1 MSGAAQVLTPAALDF
16 VAKLHRAFEPRRHE
30 LLARRA
36 ARQKEFDA
44 GKFPDF
50 IPETERVRA
59 EEWTIGL
66 QPEDLLDRR
75 VEITGPTDRKMV
87 INALNSG
94 ASTFMADFEDA
105 NCPTWANMVEGQINL
120 HDAVRGNIG
129 FEQEGKTYRLKSK
142 VAVLIPRPRGWH
154 LDEKHLLVDGKPV
167 SGAIFDFA
175 LYFFHNA
182 KELLAR
188 GTGPYFY
195 LPKMESYL
203 EARLWN
209 DIFNFAQEEL
219 GVPQGSIK
227 ATAQL
232 LERRLDRGGNPE
244 ALREGLARVDTIA
257 SRAAGLVDELLDLA
271 RMQMGQPLEL
281 ERSPTNLVSLAR
293 DALAEQQHATER
305 HTLELD
311 TEESELVGQWD
322 SRRMGRVL
330 TNLVDNA
337 VKYSPT
343 GGRVVVRV
351 RRERSEAVLE
361 VQDSGIGI
369 PIDDVARIF
378 DRFQRGR
385 NVERRVDGSGIG
397 LASARH
403 FVESHGGTIEVES
416 EENVGSLFRIRL
428 PLDMSS

>member
-1 MSGAAQVLTPAALDF
+1 MPDQTGERLADAERARQVAERALDRPSRLQVVRTRDEF
-16 VAKLHRAFEPRRHE
+16 
-30 LLARRA
+30 LAS
-36 ARQKEFDA
+36 
-44 GKFPDF
+44 
-50 IPETERVRA
+50 VSH
-59 EEWTIGL
+59 
-66 QPEDLLDRR
+66 DLKNPL
-75 VEITGPTDRKMV
+75 
-87 INALNSG
+87 
-94 ASTFMADFEDA
+94 
-105 NCPTWANMVEGQINL
+105 
-120 HDAVRGNIG
+120 
-129 FEQEGKTYRLKSK
+129 
-142 VAVLIPRPRGWH
+142 
-154 LDEKHLLVDGKPV
+154 
-167 SGAIFDFA
+167 
-175 LYFFHNA
+175 
-182 KELLAR
+182 
-188 GTGPYFY
+188 
-195 LPKMESYL
+195 
-203 EARLWN
+203 
-209 DIFNFAQEEL
+209 
-219 GVPQGSIK
+219 GSIK